1 MCIRDSLNMV
11 TGYGDTGAALANHL
25 DVRVIAFTGS
35 LETVKK
41 IASLA
46 KIKVERKDL
55 KRFAQELEAIIGWI
69 EQLKEVETKN
79 VLPMT
84 SVVDADLPTREDK
97 ILGTENSK
105 EILSNSPESKENYF
119 VVPKVVE

>member
-1 MCIRDSLNMV
+1 MGSEMCIRDRATPMSMNE
-11 TGYGDTGAALANHL
+11 
-25 DVRVIAFTGS
+25 
-35 LETVKK
+35 ETVKK

>member
-1 MCIRDSLNMV
+1 MSMNE
-11 TGYGDTGAALANHL
+11 
-25 DVRVIAFTGS
+25 
-35 LETVKK
+35 ETVKK